1 MGDLAVTNH
10 CYHYEAYILSP
21 RTGARQAVVD
31 VVSVSAVV
39 VGAGGTLVL
48 ERLPRTLRTVG
59 TTWARRV
66 GVVAEVRQAV
76 VAFGA
81 RQAD

>member
-1 MGDLAVTNH
+1 M
-10 CYHYEAYILSP
+10 
-21 RTGARQAVVD
+21 R
-31 VVSVSAVV
+31 AVV

-48 ERLPRTLRTVG
+48 ERFPRTLRTVG

-76 VAFGA
+76 VAFRA
-81 RQAD
+81 RQADRLALDAVVGTAGA